1 LKSLEGIDV
10 EKIPSLQEQPVQSVI
25 TTPASA
31 AAYPSASTDSRRSSD
46 SSRSS
51 VVTPGR
57 PFTVKGYSYSG
68 GGRGIVRVDVSIDGG
83 ESCHDDADGYYD
95 DIE

>member
-1 LKSLEGIDV
+1 M

-25 TTPASA
+25 TAPASA
-31 AAYPSASTDSRRSSD
+31 AAYPSASTDSRRSS
-46 SSRSS
+46 

-57 PFTVKGYSYSG
+57 PLTVKGYSYSG

-95 DIE
+95 DIK

>member
-1 LKSLEGIDV
+1 M

-25 TTPASA
+25 T
-31 AAYPSASTDSRRSSD
+31 AAYPSASADSSRSSDSSSSSD

-57 PFTVKGYSYSG
+57 PLTVKGYSYSG

>member
-1 LKSLEGIDV
+1 M

-25 TTPASA
+25 TAPASV
-31 AAYPSASTDSRRSSD
+31 AAYPSASTDSRRSSH
-46 SSRSS
+46 SCRST

-57 PFTVKGYSYSG
+57 PLTVKGYSYSG

-83 ESCHDDADGYYD
+83 ESCESWCELYSSKSFDS
-95 DIE
+95 